1 MIQKEGW
8 ELKTLGD
15 FFDITSSKRVFE
27 SEWTSEGVPF
37 YRAREIVKLSINGF
51 VNNDLYISNEMYSN
65 YSDKYG
71 IPKEGDIMV
80 TGVGTLGICYV
91 VNKNDKFYFK
101 DGNIIW
107 LKNKNL
113 INSRFVEYAFK
124 AEYLRTQI
132 DDGIGATVGTY
143 TIIKAKKTKIP
154 VPPLNIQHQ
163 IVSELDALSDILNK
177 KKQQLEELDKL
188 AQATFYDMFGDPLNN
203 EKGWKMKT
211 LQETVSIDC
220 PISYGIVQPGE
231 EIKSGLPIV
240 RPVDLVD
247 TYVSIEKLKRI
258 NPELANSYK
267 KTTLRG
273 NEILICVRGTTGVM
287 SLSTP
292 ELIGCNV
299 TRGLVPLFFDNHDRL
314 FVYHLLKTPQ
324 IQQIISEKTYG
335 IALKQINLSELRKI
349 RLILPP
355 VNVQSLFVKKIEAV
369 HNQKKLISKSIDD
382 VQQLFDYT
390 MDKYFN

>member
-1 MIQKEGW
+1 MIKKEGW
-8 ELKTLGD
+8 IKKRFDEVFDLQMGRTPSRDNKQYWTNGQFKWISIADLKNQKYINSTKECITELAV
-15 FFDITSSKRVFE
+15 SE
-27 SEWTSEGVPF
+27 SGIKPIPANTVIMSF
-37 YRAREIVKLSINGF
+37 KLSIGKTAITKECIF
-51 VNNDLYISNEMYSN
+51 SNEAIIAFHLKKGYEI
-65 YSDKYG
+65 
-71 IPKEGDIMV
+71 IPEYFYYYLNSYDW
-80 TGVGTLGICYV
+80 GTMNRAVMGQTL
-91 VNKNDKFYFK
+91 NKATISGKR
-101 DGNIIW
+101 II
-107 LKNKNL
+107 
-113 INSRFVEYAFK
+113 
-124 AEYLRTQI
+124 
-132 DDGIGATVGTY
+132 
-143 TIIKAKKTKIP
+143 IP
-154 VPPLNIQHQ
+154 PIPTQHQ
-163 IVSELDALSDILNK
+163 IVSELDTLIDIISK

-188 AQATFYDMFGDPLNN
+188 AQATFYDMFGDPVTN
-203 EKGWKMKT
+203 EKGWEVKT
-211 LQETVSIDC
+211 LQEAVSIDC

-231 EIKSGLPIV
+231 EVESGLPIV
-240 RPVDLVD
+240 RPVDLLD
-247 TYVSIEKLKRI
+247 TYVSMEKLKRI

-287 SLSTP
+287 SLSTS

-314 FVYHLLKTPQ
+314 FVYHLLKSPQ

-369 HNQKKLISKSIDD
+369 HNQKQLISKSIGD